1 MRFLLRFAHDTWRAK
16 TAIIARTPFSRI
28 RISSTAIGRARCDLP
43 QVVPG
48 TCDYPQRCWN
58 QRDYSFEAAIW
69 AAFELQV
76 TMRGRRPPYQFQA
89 INGGQFRQVN
99 RESLEIHTEQLGR
112 LPSKRD
118 SEAALW
124 DSLISRPSTLRRYAV
139 EVREEVCRVK
149 AQAAMRGRSLRGHS
163 PQRAS
168 SRPPMASWTNSRP
181 ATPSRGGGS
190 SHKPRVIVENNAE
203 ARQTWRRWSLRLPRR
218 TL

>member
-76 TMRGRRPPYQFQA
+76 AMRGRRPPYQLQA

-139 EVREEVCRVK
+139 EVREDAWSFTSRTFSAK
-149 AQAAMRGRSLRGHS
+149 SLIETTDGFLDELE
-163 PQRAS
+163 AS
-168 SRPPMASWTNSRP
+168 HTESRR
-181 ATPSRGGGS
+181 
-190 SHKPRVIVENNAE
+190 RVIPQATGHRREQCRSPADLATVEPPTPPAH
-203 ARQTWRRWSLRLPRR
+203 SLNG
-218 TL
+218 